1 MAETLL
7 DRLGFWVQK
16 QLVLNQFPRE
26 SWHVGMLQ
34 CRDVPI
40 FLEELDKREFLF
52 GVQTIA
58 YMSHLGRFLRGQWDR
73 LAECVFRLDGRLG
86 SLGLGHDQVW
96 VGLSQGLLQFFEL
109 CECQQP
115 ISSLATLSVIVE
127 SPLDV
132 FPDRDDSTRPWHLQD

>member
-7 DRLGFWVQK
+7 DGLGFWVQK

-58 YMSHLGRFLRGQWDR
+58 YMTHLGRFLRGQRDR
-73 LAECVFRLDGRLG
+73 LAECVLRLDGRLG
-86 SLGLGHDQVW
+86 SLGLGHDRVR
-96 VGLSQGLLQFFEL
+96 GGG
-109 CECQQP
+109 
-115 ISSLATLSVIVE
+115 
-127 SPLDV
+127 
-132 FPDRDDSTRPWHLQD
+132 TRPRLASTLGAMQMPAIYQQSQLSLS